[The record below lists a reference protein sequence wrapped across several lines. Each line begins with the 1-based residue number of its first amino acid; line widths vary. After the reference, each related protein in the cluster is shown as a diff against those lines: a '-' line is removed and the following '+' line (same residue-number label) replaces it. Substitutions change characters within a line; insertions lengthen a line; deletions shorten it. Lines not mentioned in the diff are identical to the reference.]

1 MYELIIASLQLFM
14 CAGFIGFWIYFFLV
28 ENKKPDQR
36 EGYLEFERS
45 FPAADLGWC
54 VPTLLL
60 AAIGL
65 LLGQSFGYFFSIVSG
80 SALIFLGLL
89 DISHNVQYE
98 GYKGKKFDVALNLIV
113 NLFCII
119 FGPVFLIYGWLYY

>member
-1 MYELIIASLQLFM
+1 MELIIAGLEIFIAVGFM
-14 CAGFIGFWIYFFLV
+14 GFWIYFFLF

-45 FPAADLGWC
+45 FPLPDLGWA
-54 VPTLLL
+54 VPCLIISS
-60 AAIGL
+60 IGL
-65 LLGQSFGYFFSIVSG
+65 ILDYKIGEIFSIAGG

-89 DISHNVQYE
+89 DISHNLQYE
-98 GYKGKKFDVALNLIV
+98 GYKGKKFDIALNLIV

-119 FGPVFLIYGWLYY
+119 LGPIFLIFGWMNI